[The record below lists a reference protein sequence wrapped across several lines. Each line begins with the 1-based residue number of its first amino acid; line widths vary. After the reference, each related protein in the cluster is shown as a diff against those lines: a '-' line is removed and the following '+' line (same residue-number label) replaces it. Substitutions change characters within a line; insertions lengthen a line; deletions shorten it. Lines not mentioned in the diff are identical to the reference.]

1 MAKDETPDGLTDI
14 ATEGEDF
21 LAGYPG
27 GALLVDA
34 RGAVLATNSK
44 GAAIEALLRR
54 GEGEEIADLIAEAA
68 EGPAIA
74 TAGLALPGANGDIL
88 VEVTVMPA
96 AAADGTLLILVRD
109 RTIEHNLRSVLVE
122 SRQRFKDLVEI
133 SSDFAWEVG
142 PDGTFA
148 FVSPRGALGYEA
160 AELVGRHPEE
170 FVLDAGEYSPLPF
183 FCDRPLD
190 EVEMWMRR
198 ADGTTACV
206 VASCLPLGSESG
218 ETFGARGVCRDVTG
232 DRERAAA
239 LDRARNREQLLNH
252 IVGAVR
258 DEVEPANML
267 NAAASAT
274 GRALNAAGCRI
285 FRRSG
290 TGGFTVAAEY
300 GTVAGMGALEAIL
313 DERGIEEVSFE
324 IDVGGWTVLAATT
337 HYRHAAN
344 GAVCMWKRSAAGPW
358 DDDSRILIGDVANQL
373 GIANEQINNHERI
386 VRLSRTDGL
395 TGLLNRRA
403 FYEEEL
409 PRRLRR
415 LEHSGETAAL
425 FYMDLDNFKAVN
437 DTFGHQRGDEVLLF
451 LRDMLIEYS
460 RPGDVIS
467 RLGGDEFAMW
477 LDGIRPEVT
486 VRRAETL
493 LQESKALNQFSADRA
508 NPLGLSVGIATYD
521 PGTAEPLDELLAR
534 ADAAMYAVKNRGKGG
549 IELAPS
555 YRCDEPDKSGE
566 GKKEEFSS

>member
-1 MAKDETPDGLTDI
+1 MASDETPDGLPEID
-14 ATEGEDF
+14 AEREDF

-34 RGAVLATNSK
+34 GGAVLATNQK
-44 GAAIEALLRR
+44 GKGVEVLLGR
-54 GEGEEIADLIAEAA
+54 GKVPEIADLIAEAA

-74 TAGLALPGANGDIL
+74 TAGLTLPGASGDVL

-96 AAADGTLLILVRD
+96 ADDGTLLVLVRD

-148 FVSPRGALGYEA
+148 FVSPRGALGFEA
-160 AELVGRHPEE
+160 AELVGRRPDE
-170 FVLDAGEYSPLPF
+170 FVLDAEEYAPLPF
-183 FCDRPLD
+183 YCDRPLD
-190 EVEMWMRR
+190 EVELWMRR
-198 ADGTTACV
+198 AGGGTACV
-206 VASCLPLGSESG
+206 IVSCLPLAADTG
-218 ETFGARGVCRDVTG
+218 EAFGARGVCRDVTRE
-232 DRERAAA
+232 RERAVA
-239 LDRARNREQLLNH
+239 LDRARHREQLLNH
-252 IVGAVR
+252 IVSAVR

-267 NAAASAT
+267 TAAASAA
-274 GRALNAAGCRI
+274 GRALNAAGCRVY
-285 FRRSG
+285 RRSG
-290 TGGFTVAAEY
+290 TGAFAVAAEY
-300 GTVAGMGALEAIL
+300 GTVAGMGALDAIL
-313 DERGIEEVSFE
+313 GERGAEEVSFDV
-324 IDVGGWTVLAATT
+324 DVGGWTVLAATT
-337 HYRHAAN
+337 HYRHTAN
-344 GAVCMWKRSAAGPW
+344 GAVCMWKRSAAGEW

-460 RPGDVIS
+460 RPADVIA

-477 LDGIRPEVT
+477 LDGIVPEAT
-486 VRRAETL
+486 ERRAGML
-493 LQESKALNQFSADRA
+493 LDKSKALEAFSADPG
-508 NPLGLSVGIATYD
+508 NPLGLSIGIATYD
-521 PGTAEPLDELLAR
+521 PGTGEPLDDLLAR
-534 ADAAMYAVKNRGKGG
+534 ADAAMYAVKNSGKGG
-549 IELAPS
+549 IELAQPFG
-555 YRCDEPDKSGE
+555 DNPDRSDDGR
-566 GKKEEFSS
+566 KEEFSS